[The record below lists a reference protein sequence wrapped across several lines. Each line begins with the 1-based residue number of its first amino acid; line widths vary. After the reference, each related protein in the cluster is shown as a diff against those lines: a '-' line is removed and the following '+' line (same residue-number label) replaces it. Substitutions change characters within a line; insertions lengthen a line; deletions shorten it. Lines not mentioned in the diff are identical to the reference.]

1 MHLENYGATVEES
14 DVTTYQM
21 QDGVDYLPVGHLSDF
36 NQPDKNSEF
45 QAIVR
50 RHPDH
55 FFRSFDITKRRRFK
69 VRHGLCCHNSLI
81 HNFKIHSRP

>member
-1 MHLENYGATVEES
+1 MHLDDGGVAVEES
-14 DVTTYQM
+14 CVTTYQM
-21 QDGVDYLPVGHLSDF
+21 QDGVHHLPVGHLSDF

-55 FFRSFDITKRRRFK
+55 FFRSFDITKRRRF
-69 VRHGLCCHNSLI
+69 
-81 HNFKIHSRP
+81 